1 MGHAPG
7 GVCPFGVNEGVAVYL
22 DESLRK
28 FDTVYPAAGNGHTAV
43 KLTLQELEAAA
54 GAEDWGGGMSARS
67 RKANKALYN
76 KRKGSSARTSVRDRA
91 PFLIRGVLS
100 SRNRQVCRGEFF
112 DAGND
117 LHPLYR
123 KALDLFAGAQ
133 YTFYAVSCV

>member
-54 GAEDWGGGMSARS
+54 GAGS
-67 RKANKALYN
+67 RKANKASYN
-76 KRKGSSARTSVRDRA
+76 KRKGSSARIFVRDRA
-91 PFLIRGVLS
+91 PFLLHKTHCEVCGGLPG
-100 SRNRQVCRGEFF
+100 SRKKDVHS
-112 DAGND
+112 A
-117 LHPLYR
+117 
-123 KALDLFAGAQ
+123 A
-133 YTFYAVSCV
+133 